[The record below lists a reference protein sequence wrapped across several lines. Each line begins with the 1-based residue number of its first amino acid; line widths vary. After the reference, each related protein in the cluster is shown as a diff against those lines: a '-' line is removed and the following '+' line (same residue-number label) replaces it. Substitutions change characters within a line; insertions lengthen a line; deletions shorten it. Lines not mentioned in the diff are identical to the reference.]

1 MWMRIS
7 VFLSAAFLCGQAQAA
22 SFDCGKAASAD
33 EIAICANPSL
43 LQADDMVNQAYLA
56 AVHAA
61 GKRTARAKAQ
71 EMLAKRKA
79 CGSDVKCI
87 ADIQN
92 QTLQELQSIAQD
104 DSSPLPDAEDIL
116 YYGSRAG
123 MEVTV
128 RSRQGIGTQHA
139 VIVTEH
145 TLANA
150 ENFCREYEMT
160 TDPECVKQ
168 ELKQELQLTITAD
181 CNAGTFTTFYGAQ
194 YVFQGRRK
202 SADTA
207 SNTDYVLRETDDND
221 NSELDGSTASGYDVA
236 IDQFKALCPN
246 RF

>member
-1 MWMRIS
+1 MRIS
-7 VFLSAAFLCGQAQAA
+7 VLLSAALLCGAAQAA

-43 LQADDMVNQAYLA
+43 LQADDMVNQAYMA

-61 GKRTARAKAQ
+61 GKRVARAKAQ
-71 EMLAKRKA
+71 EMLEKRKA
-79 CGSDVKCI
+79 CAADVKCI

-92 QTLQELQSIAQD
+92 QSLQELQSIAQD
-104 DSSPLPDAEDIL
+104 DDNPPADPENIL

-128 RSRQGIGTQHA
+128 RSRSGLGTKHA
-139 VIVTEH
+139 VIVAEH

-150 ENFCREYEMT
+150 ENFCREYGMT
-160 TDPECVKQ
+160 TDPGCVDG
-168 ELKQELQLTITAD
+168 ELKQKLQMTITAD
-181 CNAGTFTTFYGAQ
+181 CKSGTFNTFYGAQ

-202 SADTA
+202 PSDTA
-207 SNTDYVLRETDDND
+207 ANTDYVLRETDGDFHD
-221 NSELDGSTASGYDVA
+221 ELDGTTASGYDVA